1 MIVSLTVAFMLL
13 LIFPKSLLGSRFPS
27 CHTGD
32 SNAYKKRF
40 AAPEGGKTTMSCC
53 VRNQMFQRRGAKR
66 SQCFLRRLCNRDMM
80 SLYFV
85 GKQKRRL
92 F

>member
-1 MIVSLTVAFMLL
+1 
-13 LIFPKSLLGSRFPS
+13 
-27 CHTGD
+27 
-32 SNAYKKRF
+32 
-40 AAPEGGKTTMSCC
+40 
-53 VRNQMFQRRGAKR
+53 MFQRRGAKR

-80 SLYFV
+80 SLHFV